1 MSFTSPL
8 GAYRPAKGPLHRLRP
23 GAKLLGLFTLAIAI
37 MATANVWWTT
47 GWLLLGVGLALLS
60 GLRGADFWR
69 VTRGFAIV
77 AVPLFAF
84 QAWQHGWE
92 RGFTV
97 VGDLLA
103 LILAASAVTAS
114 TAMGDMLDTVTW
126 ALRPSARLGAD
137 PDRIALTFSL
147 AIAAIPTIL
156 GIAQQTQQA
165 ARARGLDRSL
175 RARVVPLVL
184 RAVAHAHAAGEALAA
199 RGVGEHDPDPSPA
212 RPNAAARSAGP

>member
-1 MSFTSPL
+1 MSIASPL
-8 GAYRPAKGPLHRLRP
+8 GAYRPGRGPLHRLRP
-23 GAKLLGLFTLAIAI
+23 GAKLAGLFALAIAI
-37 MATANVWWTT
+37 MATSGAWWTAT
-47 GWLLLGVGLALLS
+47 WLSLGVTLALLS

-69 VTRGFAIV
+69 ATRGFLFI

-114 TAMGDMLDTVTW
+114 TAMADMLDTVTW
-126 ALRPSARLGAD
+126 TLRPLGRLGAD

-184 RAVAHAHAAGEALAA
+184 RAVAHAQATGEALAA
-199 RGVGEHDPDPSPA
+199 RGVGEHDPDQ
-212 RPNAAARSAGP
+212 R